1 MNLITVLC
9 APLSLMCWGVFNW
22 DFEYDNRKEF
32 IQGIKDCMIAYNS
45 ILPEFERIPIEL
57 VLVQALHESGSEGNS
72 RFAREGKNFFGI
84 KAMQGEDH
92 IISLANSS
100 VKVRRFTRGCD
111 SVIAYTDL
119 LNESYHYEDFR
130 EERLH
135 QYFVDEINIEK
146 LIETLSVY
154 AEDKKYISK
163 LKDMAY
169 TLRKEGIINENN

>member
-1 MNLITVLC
+1 MNPITILC
-9 APLSLMCWGVFNW
+9 ATLSLMCSGVFNW

-45 ILPEFERIPIEL
+45 ILPEFERLPIEL
-57 VLVQALHESGSEGNS
+57 VLVQALHESGSEGHS
-72 RFAREGKNFFGI
+72 RFAKEGKNFFGI
-84 KAMQGEDH
+84 KAIHGEDH
-92 IISLANSS
+92 IVSLDNSS
-100 VKVRRFTRGCD
+100 VKVRRFTKGCD

-130 EERLH
+130 NERLR
-135 QYFVDEINIEK
+135 QYIVDEINIEK

>member
-1 MNLITVLC
+1 MNIITLLC
-9 APLSLMCWGVFNW
+9 ATLSLMCSGVFDW

-32 IQGIKDCMIAYNS
+32 IEGIRDCAVAYNS
-45 ILPEFERIPIEL
+45 ILPEFERLPIEL
-57 VLVQALHESGSEGNS
+57 VLVQALHESGSEGHS
-72 RFAREGKNFFGI
+72 RFAKDGKNFFGI
-84 KAMQGEDH
+84 KAVHGEDH
-92 IISLANSS
+92 IVSLANAS

-130 EERLH
+130 NERLR
-135 QYFVDEINIEK
+135 QYTVDQVDIEK

-154 AEDKKYISK
+154 AEDQKYISK
-163 LKDMAY
+163 LKDMAH

>member
-9 APLSLMCWGVFNW
+9 ATLSLMCSGVFDW
-22 DFEYDNRKEF
+22 DFEYDDRKEF
-32 IQGIKDCMIAYNS
+32 ILGIKDCMLAYNS
-45 ILPEFERIPIEL
+45 ILPDFERIPIEL
-57 VLVQALHESGSEGNS
+57 VLVQALHESGSEGGS
-72 RFAREGKNFFGI
+72 RFAREGNNFFGI
-84 KAMQGEDH
+84 KAIDDEEHM
-92 IISLANSS
+92 ISLDNSGA
-100 VKVRRFTRGCD
+100 KVRTFTRKCD

-130 EERLH
+130 NERLR
-135 QYFVDEINIEK
+135 QYIVDEINIEK

-154 AEDKKYISK
+154 AEDQKYISK

>member
-1 MNLITVLC
+1 
-9 APLSLMCWGVFNW
+9 
-22 DFEYDNRKEF
+22 
-32 IQGIKDCMIAYNS
+32 
-45 ILPEFERIPIEL
+45 
-57 VLVQALHESGSEGNS
+57 
-72 RFAREGKNFFGI
+72 
-84 KAMQGEDH
+84 MQGEDH

>member
-1 MNLITVLC
+1 MNIITLLC
-9 APLSLMCWGVFNW
+9 ATLSLMCSGVFDW

-32 IQGIKDCMIAYNS
+32 IQGIKDCTIAYNS
-45 ILPEFERIPIEL
+45 ILPEFERLPIEL
-57 VLVQALHESGSEGNS
+57 VLVQALHESGSDGSS

-84 KAMQGEDH
+84 KAVHGEDH
-92 IISLANSS
+92 IVSLANAS
-100 VKVRRFTRGCD
+100 VKVRRFTKGCD

-130 EERLH
+130 NERLR
-135 QYFVDEINIEK
+135 QYIVDQVDIEK

-154 AEDKKYISK
+154 AEDQKYISK